1 MRKARQESTTG
12 RIAPGLLVA
21 LAIAA
26 GASLAVTG
34 MKSLPGWI
42 GQLPLSAML
51 LAVLA
56 GLALAPLASSRPQWA
71 PGLDLAR
78 GPILKIAVALIGLR
92 LSLSDLARLGLD
104 ALPLVLVA
112 VIFGL
117 AVTWLLVRLSGAHWR
132 LSALLAVGTAIC
144 GASAIAATAPA
155 LRARREE
162 TCYAVACIALIGLTA
177 TLVYPPLLHA
187 WIGDPERIGLILG
200 AAIHDTAQVTAAASL
215 YEQGWA
221 GTGTL
226 DAATVTKLLR
236 NSLMLIVIPGL
247 IWVARRQNETGDTR
261 VPFPLF
267 IVGFIALCG
276 VRSLG
281 DLLFGVDNGYWNSL
295 IHWAG
300 QLSVFA
306 FAMAMAALALS
317 IRFADLR
324 LLGWRPAAAAV
335 VSALLVFI
343 VVIQLGNF

>member
-1 MRKARQESTTG
+1 MTEG
-12 RIAPGLLVA
+12 REGSAPRSIVSGLA
-21 LAIAA
+21 LALGIAA
-26 GASLAVTG
+26 FASLAVSGART
-34 MKSLPGWI
+34 LPGWM

-56 GLALAPLASSRPQWA
+56 GLALAPMAAHRPQWT

-112 VIFGL
+112 VVFGL
-117 AVTWLLVRLSGAHWR
+117 IVTWLLARLSGAHWR

-144 GASAIAATAPA
+144 GASAIAAAAPG
-155 LRARREE
+155 LKARREE

-177 TLVYPPLLHA
+177 TVVYPPLLHA
-187 WIGDPERIGLILG
+187 WQIEPEAIGLILG

-221 GTGTL
+221 GAGAL

-247 IWVARRQNETGDTR
+247 IWFAQRRTETGDTR
-261 VPFPLF
+261 VPFPMF

-276 VRSLG
+276 LRTLG
-281 DLLFGVDNGYWNSL
+281 DVVLGADNELWRAL
-295 IHWAG
+295 IRLAG
-300 QLSVFA
+300 QISVFA
-306 FAMAMAALALS
+306 FAMAMAALALT
-317 IRFADLR
+317 IRYSDLR

-335 VSALLVFI
+335 LSAALVF
-343 VVIQLGNF
+343 VVVVQLV

>member
-1 MRKARQESTTG
+1 MV
-12 RIAPGLLVA
+12 PGLGVA

-26 GASLAVTG
+26 GATLAVMG
-34 MKSLPGWI
+34 ARSLPGWM

-56 GLALAPLASSRPQWA
+56 GLGLAPLAAHRPSWT

-92 LSLSDLARLGLD
+92 LSLSDLGRLGLD

-112 VIFGL
+112 VAFGL
-117 AVTWLLVRLSGAHWR
+117 LVTWLLARLSGAHWR

-144 GASAIAATAPA
+144 GASAIAATAPG

-177 TLVYPPLLHA
+177 TIVYPPLLHA
-187 WIGDPERIGLILG
+187 WQIDPESIGLILG

-221 GTGTL
+221 GAGAL

-247 IWVARRQNETGDTR
+247 IWIATRRSEAGDTR
-261 VPFPLF
+261 VPFPMF
-267 IVGFIALCG
+267 ILGFIALCG
-276 VRSLG
+276 LRTLG
-281 DLLFGVDNGYWNSL
+281 DLVLGADHEAWTAL
-295 IHWAG
+295 IRLAG
-300 QLSVFA
+300 HLSVFA
-306 FAMAMAALALS
+306 FAMAMAALALT
-317 IRFADLR
+317 IRYSDLR

-335 VSALLVFI
+335 ASAALVFL
-343 VVIQLGNF
+343 VVLQLV

>member
-1 MRKARQESTTG
+1 MMEAREKPVPQTVL
-12 RIAPGLLVA
+12 PGLVVA
-21 LAIAA
+21 VLIAA
-26 GASLAVTG
+26 GATGAVIG
-34 MKSLPGWI
+34 ARSLPGWL

-56 GLALAPLASSRPQWA
+56 GLALAPTASNRPQWT

-78 GPILKIAVALIGLR
+78 GPILKWAVALIGLR

-104 ALPLVLVA
+104 ALPLVLAAVA
-112 VIFGL
+112 CGL
-117 AVTWLLVRLSGAHWR
+117 LVTGLLVRLSGAHWR

-144 GASAIAATAPA
+144 GASAIAATAPG
-155 LRARREE
+155 LKARREE

-177 TLVYPPLLHA
+177 TIVYPPLLHA
-187 WIGDPERIGLILG
+187 LIADPERIGLVLG

-221 GTGTL
+221 GVGAL

-247 IWVARRQNETGDTR
+247 IWIAQRRTETGDTR
-261 VPFPLF
+261 VPFPMF

-276 VRSLG
+276 LRSLG
-281 DLLFGVDNGYWNSL
+281 DLLLGVDNEAWNSL
-295 IHWAG
+295 IG
-300 QLSVFA
+300 VISRLSVFA
-306 FAMAMAALALS
+306 FAMAMAALALT
-317 IRFADLR
+317 IRYGDLR

-335 VSALLVFI
+335 LSAILVFAVVLLV
-343 VVIQLGNF
+343 V